1 MNKYFPYILVVA
13 LLLFISLFVFRQI
26 GWLDFWWW
34 MSANLVVT
42 LFLGLISDGK
52 FRKRIS
58 GDITSSVWKKMG
70 LGFLSAVLLY
80 LIFFIGNEAVR
91 FLFDFADR
99 DIGQVY
105 GFKDGAGTLRIGLL
119 MLLII
124 GPGEELL
131 WRGYIQGN
139 LAERYGNREGFI
151 IAVLVYGAIHV
162 ATGNLVLVLAAL
174 TGGLFWGWMY
184 MKYRSVLINSVS
196 HVVWDL
202 AVFLVF
208 PFSA

>member
-42 LFLGLISDGK
+42 LFLGLLSDGK
-52 FRKRIS
+52 LRKRIS
-58 GDITSSVWKKMG
+58 GDLTSSVWKKMG

-105 GFKDGAGTLRIGLL
+105 GFKEGAGTLRIGLL
-119 MLLII
+119 MVLII

-151 IAVLVYGAIHV
+151 IAALVYAAIHV

-184 MKYRSVLINSVS
+184 RKYHSVLMNSVS

>member
-13 LLLFISLFVFRQI
+13 LLLFISLFVFRQV

-34 MSANLVVT
+34 MSANLVVI
-42 LFLGLISDGK
+42 LFLGLLSDGK

-58 GDITSSVWKKMG
+58 GDLTNSVWKKMG
-70 LGFLSAVLLY
+70 LGFLSAILLY
-80 LIFFIGNEAVR
+80 LIFFMGNEAVR
-91 FLFDFADR
+91 FLFDFANR

-105 GFKDGAGTLRIGLL
+105 GFKEGAGTLRIGLL

-151 IAVLVYGAIHV
+151 IAALVYAAIHV

-184 MKYRSVLINSVS
+184 MKYRSVLMNSVS
-196 HVVWDL
+196 HLVWDL